1 MTRLSRMFLRLQ
13 SKPGIPE
20 HRSPAPEPGESGWP
34 AQPLDHPYTED
45 ATSGYLEKRKTAL
58 HEMFGSGAA

>member
-20 HRSPAPEPGESGWP
+20 HRSPAPEPAGAGQP
-34 AQPLDHPYTED
+34 AQLPDHPYPED
-45 ATSGYLEKRKTAL
+45 GTSGYRDKRKKAL